1 MGDVLVFDLETKK
14 AFQEVGGHSRAADLG
29 VSVAGVY
36 SYLRGQF
43 HTFREEQLP
52 QLQRWFEQADLLIG
66 FNSKSFDNAV
76 LQPYFSL
83 NLTRI
88 PHLDI
93 LEEIHRTLGHRLK
106 LDSVAQATL
115 LESKSGDGLEA
126 ILMYHRG
133 EWEKL
138 EKYCLQDVKVTRD
151 LYEYG
156 RRHGN
161 LWYTDSGRP
170 TPIPVRWG
178 APTSI
183 ADVVGQAH
191 QLNQHL
197 ELEVLGDGSSP
208 RSGSGAAGRTKRTF
222 EVRQLLPDAIRGYDH
237 AAGREASILLR
248 NIFSAK
254 IIGRVAGIQPR
265 LL

>member
-1 MGDVLVFDLETKK
+1 MGDILVFDLETKK
-14 AFQEVGGHSRAADLG
+14 AFQEVGGHDRAAELG
-29 VSVAGVY
+29 VSMAGVY
-36 SYLRGQF
+36 SYQRDQF
-43 HTFREEQLP
+43 RAWREEQLP
-52 QLQRWFEQADLLIG
+52 ELQHWFEQADLLIG
-66 FNSKSFDNAV
+66 FNSKSFDNTV

-93 LEEIHRTLGHRLK
+93 LEEIHKTLGHRLK

-115 LESKSGDGLEA
+115 LEGKSGDGLEA
-126 ILMYHRG
+126 ILMFHRG

-156 RRHGN
+156 RRHGH
-161 LWYTDSGRP
+161 LWYIESGKP
-170 TPIPVRWG
+170 TPIPVRWSG
-178 APTSI
+178 PKTVS
-183 ADVVGQAH
+183 DVVTEAH
-191 QLNQHL
+191 QLNHHL
-197 ELEVLGDGSSP
+197 ELELLGEGQ
-208 RSGSGAAGRTKRTF
+208 RQKRTF
-222 EVRQLLPDAIRGYDH
+222 EVRQLLPESIRGYDH
-237 AAGREASILLR
+237 TTAREMTVLLK

-254 IIGRVAGIQPR
+254 IIGRVTGIQTR

>member
-14 AFQEVGGHSRAADLG
+14 AFQEVGGQANAAALG
-29 VSVAGVY
+29 VSVVGVY
-36 SYLRGQF
+36 SYLRSAF

-52 QLQRWFEQADLLIG
+52 ELQRWLEQTDLLIG
-66 FNSKSFDNAV
+66 FNSKSFDCTV
-76 LQPYFSL
+76 LQPYMNIDL
-83 NLTRI
+83 RRI

-115 LESKSGDGLEA
+115 LEGKSGDGLEA

-133 EWEKL
+133 DWEQL

-156 RRHGN
+156 RYHGR
-161 LWYTDSGRP
+161 LWYTESGKP

-178 APTSI
+178 APQTV
-183 ADVVGQAH
+183 ADVVTQAH
-191 QLNQHL
+191 RDGSHL
-197 ELEVLGDGSSP
+197 ELEVLGEPEAS
-208 RSGSGAAGRTKRTF
+208 RRRTF
-222 EVRQLLPDAIRGYDH
+222 EVRKLLPEVVAGWDH
-237 AAGREASILLR
+237 TAGREATWPLR

-254 IIGRVAGIQPR
+254 IINRVAGIQTR